1 MFQYLSVILDSILI
15 LEYMSMDEQLKTAY
29 KQAIQD
35 PCANLDKLS
44 RLTPVLGED
53 GEPYCIDG
61 SKSVVFKMLDPE
73 SGKYYALKCFAE
85 IPDSSEKLRY
95 KLIADELVMV
105 DSPYFVHMRFIED
118 EIQAE
123 ISYPEDRLPVL
134 LMDWVD
140 GETLAE
146 YLADNYQ
153 YTFSMSILCYRF
165 CKMAA
170 WLHIQDFAHGDIT
183 PSHIMVR
190 PDGTLTLIGYDGM
203 FIPSMK
209 GSLSSALLSSEFCHP
224 KRKID
229 EFDEHID
236 DFSLISIA
244 LSLKAISLDPSLFDS
259 YGSPER
265 LLFTKEDYCKP
276 EQSKVIASLQQLM
289 YDKEFCSLYSFFML
303 ALVNGN
309 LSLGSLKLFAC
320 ENPRKLQVDVPEPE
334 QKHRSTSRHKV
345 RYSDD
350 GRKFFGGNYIRCRH
364 YVLNEGV
371 RIICDKAFYG
381 WDNLESIEI
390 PSSVEVI
397 GDFVFYGCNNL
408 KEIHCQSGVAP
419 IATEDTYGNQFK
431 SAVIYV
437 PTGAISN
444 YKTTSGWCMFS
455 NYKEDPKLS
464 YIRKSDMKSDNVSL
478 SNDTLYCNLT
488 SDEVGNLRDYVLGS
502 ASDLSSIK
510 HAVLSGYLGDGDF
523 SFLAALAS
531 AYQLSSLDMTNL
543 QSTYTYRFQGCS
555 QLKEVKYSR
564 YWNSTGFYLFELCA
578 NITKVDFPSNIIG
591 EGYLTF
597 DNGTFRDCISL
608 EDIRIPSTVQSFG
621 SQCFFLP
628 LHPGIKLG
636 YLVNG
641 C

>member
-1 MFQYLSVILDSILI
+1 MLFQYLSVILDSILI

-61 SKSVVFKMLDPE
+61 SKSVVFKMQDPE

-146 YLADNYQ
+146 YLAANYQ
-153 YTFSMSILCYRF
+153 YTFTMSILCYRF

-170 WLHIQDFAHGDIT
+170 WLHIQEFAHGDIT

-334 QKHRSTSRHKV
+334 KKHRSTSRHKV

-350 GRKFFGGNYIRCRH
+350 GRKFFGCNYMRCRH
-364 YVLNEGV
+364 YVINEGV

-397 GDFVFYGCNNL
+397 GEFEFWRCRVL
-408 KEIHCQSGVAP
+408 
-419 IATEDTYGNQFK
+419 
-431 SAVIYV
+431 
-437 PTGAISN
+437 
-444 YKTTSGWCMFS
+444 YK
-455 NYKEDPKLS
+455 
-464 YIRKSDMKSDNVSL
+464 
-478 SNDTLYCNLT
+478 
-488 SDEVGNLRDYVLGS
+488 
-502 ASDLSSIK
+502 DLS
-510 HAVLSGYLGDGDF
+510 
-523 SFLAALAS
+523 
-531 AYQLSSLDMTNL
+531 
-543 QSTYTYRFQGCS
+543 
-555 QLKEVKYSR
+555 
-564 YWNSTGFYLFELCA
+564 
-578 NITKVDFPSNIIG
+578 
-591 EGYLTF
+591 
-597 DNGTFRDCISL
+597 L
-608 EDIRIPSTVQSFG
+608 E
-621 SQCFFLP
+621 
-628 LHPGIKLG
+628 
-636 YLVNG
+636 
-641 C
+641 

>member
-61 SKSVVFKMLDPE
+61 SKSVVFKMQDPE

-146 YLADNYQ
+146 YLAANYQ
-153 YTFSMSILCYRF
+153 YTFTMSILCYRF

-170 WLHIQDFAHGDIT
+170 WLHIQEFAHGDIT

-303 ALVNGN
+303 ALVNCN

-334 QKHRSTSRHKV
+334 KKHRSTSRHKV

-350 GRKFFGGNYIRCRH
+350 GRKFFGCNYMRCRH
-364 YVLNEGV
+364 YVINEGV

-397 GDFVFYGCNNL
+397 GDFEFWRCRVLDKVIIPESVTTLIGNPFHGWNGKLECLSPNFIYEGDVLFN
-408 KEIHCQSGVAP
+408 KDKSEIVSFR
-419 IATEDTYGNQFK
+419 NQK
-431 SAVIYV
+431 I
-437 PTGAISN
+437 
-444 YKTTSGWCMFS
+444 
-455 NYKEDPKLS
+455 ES
-464 YIRKSDMKSDNVSL
+464 YIIPDSVTSIGDDAFCGCSSL
-478 SNDTLYCNLT
+478 SNIVIPNGVT
-488 SDEVGNLRDYVLGS
+488 SIGEGAFSRCSSLSNIVIPNSVISIGDWAFSCCRSLFSIVIPDSVSSIGDCTFSCCRS
-502 ASDLSSIK
+502 LSSIVIPDSVFSIGIC
-510 HAVLSGYLGDGDF
+510 AFMDCCFLSNFVLPNNVTRIGNGAFLGCSSLSNIVIPDSVSSIGDGAF
-523 SFLAALAS
+523 H
-531 AYQLSSLDMTNL
+531 
-543 QSTYTYRFQGCS
+543 GCR
-555 QLKEVKYSR
+555 L
-564 YWNSTGFYLFELCA
+564 
-578 NITKVDFPSNIIG
+578 PSNLKQ
-591 EGYLTF
+591 EL
-597 DNGTFRDCISL
+597 IS
-608 EDIRIPSTVQSFG
+608 RFG
-621 SQCFFLP
+621 DKIF
-628 LHPGIKLG
+628 
-636 YLVNG
+636 
-641 C
+641 

>member
-1 MFQYLSVILDSILI
+1 MLFQYLSVILDSILI

-61 SKSVVFKMLDPE
+61 SKSVVFKMQDPE

-146 YLADNYQ
+146 YLAANYQ
-153 YTFSMSILCYRF
+153 YTFTMSILCYRF

-170 WLHIQDFAHGDIT
+170 WLHIQEFAHGDIT

-303 ALVNGN
+303 ALVNCN

-334 QKHRSTSRHKV
+334 KKHRSTSRHKV

-350 GRKFFGGNYIRCRH
+350 GRKFFGCNYMRCRH
-364 YVLNEGV
+364 YVINEGV

-397 GDFVFYGCNNL
+397 GDFEFWRCRVLDKVIIPESVTTLIGNPFHGWNGKLECLSPNFIYEGDVLFN
-408 KEIHCQSGVAP
+408 KDKSEIVSFR
-419 IATEDTYGNQFK
+419 NQK
-431 SAVIYV
+431 I
-437 PTGAISN
+437 
-444 YKTTSGWCMFS
+444 
-455 NYKEDPKLS
+455 ES
-464 YIRKSDMKSDNVSL
+464 YIIPDSVTSIGDDAFCGCSSL
-478 SNDTLYCNLT
+478 SNIVIPNGVT
-488 SDEVGNLRDYVLGS
+488 SIGEGAFMNCSSLSNIVIPNSVISIGDWAFSCCRSLFSIVIPDSVSSIGDCTFSCCRS
-502 ASDLSSIK
+502 LSSIVIPDSVFSIGIC
-510 HAVLSGYLGDGDF
+510 AFMDCCFLSNFVLPNNVTRIGNGAFLGCSSLSNIVIPDSVSSIGDGAF
-523 SFLAALAS
+523 H
-531 AYQLSSLDMTNL
+531 
-543 QSTYTYRFQGCS
+543 GCR
-555 QLKEVKYSR
+555 L
-564 YWNSTGFYLFELCA
+564 
-578 NITKVDFPSNIIG
+578 PSNLKQ
-591 EGYLTF
+591 EL
-597 DNGTFRDCISL
+597 IS
-608 EDIRIPSTVQSFG
+608 RFG
-621 SQCFFLP
+621 DKIF
-628 LHPGIKLG
+628 
-636 YLVNG
+636 
-641 C
+641 

>member
-1 MFQYLSVILDSILI
+1 MLFQYLSVILDSILI

-61 SKSVVFKMLDPE
+61 SKSVVFKMQDPE

-85 IPDSSEKLRY
+85 IPDSREKLRY

-105 DSPYFVHMRFIED
+105 DTPYFAHMRFVED

-140 GETLAE
+140 GETLTE
-146 YLADNYQ
+146 YLAVNYQ
-153 YTFSMSILCYRF
+153 YTFSMSLLCYRF

-203 FIPSMK
+203 FVPSMK

-244 LSLKAISLDPSLFDS
+244 LSLKAISLDPSLLDS

-265 LLFTKEDYCKP
+265 LLFTREDYCKP

-309 LSLGSLKLFAC
+309 LSLESLNLFAS

-334 QKHRSTSRHKV
+334 QKHRSTSRRKV

-350 GRKFFGGNYIRCRH
+350 GRKFFGCNYIHCRH

-371 RIICDKAFYG
+371 RIICDQAFFG

-397 GDFVFYGCNNL
+397 GDFAFWLCNNL
-408 KEIHCQSGVAP
+408 KEIHCLSGVAP

-431 SAVIYV
+431 SAIIYV

-455 NYKEDPKLS
+455 NYKEDSKLS
-464 YIRKSDMKSDNVSL
+464 YIGKSDLKSDNVSL

-488 SDEVGNLRDYVLGS
+488 SDEVGNLRDYVLGR
-502 ASDLSSIK
+502 ASDLGSIK

-543 QSTYTYRFQGCS
+543 QSTY
-555 QLKEVKYSR
+555 
-564 YWNSTGFYLFELCA
+564 
-578 NITKVDFPSNIIG
+578 
-591 EGYLTF
+591 
-597 DNGTFRDCISL
+597 
-608 EDIRIPSTVQSFG
+608 
-621 SQCFFLP
+621 
-628 LHPGIKLG
+628 
-636 YLVNG
+636 
-641 C
+641 

>member
-1 MFQYLSVILDSILI
+1 MLFQYLSVILDSILI

-61 SKSVVFKMLDPE
+61 SKSVVFKMQDPE

-146 YLADNYQ
+146 YLAANYQ
-153 YTFSMSILCYRF
+153 YTFTMSILCYRF

-244 LSLKAISLDPSLFDS
+244 LSLKAISLDPSLLDL
-259 YGSPER
+259 YGSPKR
-265 LLFTKEDYCKP
+265 LLFTREDYCKP

-309 LSLGSLKLFAC
+309 LSLESLNLFAS

-334 QKHRSTSRHKV
+334 QKHRSTSRRKV

-350 GRKFFGGNYIRCRH
+350 GRKFFGCNYIHCRH

-371 RIICDKAFYG
+371 RIICDKAFFG
-381 WDNLESIEI
+381 WDKLESIEI

-397 GDFVFYGCNNL
+397 GDFAFWHCRALDKVIIPESVTTLIGNPFHGWNGKLECLSPNFIFEDDVLFNKDKSEIISFRNQEMDSYIIPESVTHIRKYAFYGAKHLAKLFIPDSVVTIGTDAFC
-408 KEIHCQSGVAP
+408 HCESLTHLVIP
-419 IATEDTYGNQFK
+419 SSVKRIGN
-431 SAVIYV
+431 
-437 PTGAISN
+437 GAF
-444 YKTTSGWCMFS
+444 YAC
-455 NYKEDPKLS
+455 
-464 YIRKSDMKSDNVSL
+464 
-478 SNDTLYCNLT
+478 
-488 SDEVGNLRDYVLGS
+488 
-502 ASDLSSIK
+502 
-510 HAVLSGYLGDGDF
+510 
-523 SFLAALAS
+523 
-531 AYQLSSLDMTNL
+531 SSL
-543 QSTYTYRFQGCS
+543 
-555 QLKEVKYSR
+555 
-564 YWNSTGFYLFELCA
+564 NSIFIPNGLI
-578 NITKVDFPSNIIG
+578 NIG
-591 EGYLTF
+591 EYAFDRCNFPQEIREQLTA
-597 DNGTFRDCISL
+597 R
-608 EDIRIPSTVQSFG
+608 FG
-621 SQCFFLP
+621 KFIF
-628 LHPGIKLG
+628 
-636 YLVNG
+636 
-641 C
+641 

>member
-1 MFQYLSVILDSILI
+1 MLFQYLSVILDSILI

-61 SKSVVFKMLDPE
+61 SKSVVFKMQDPE

-146 YLADNYQ
+146 YLAANYQ
-153 YTFSMSILCYRF
+153 YTFTMSILCYRF

-170 WLHIQDFAHGDIT
+170 WLHIQEFAHGDIT

-303 ALVNGN
+303 ALVNCN

-334 QKHRSTSRHKV
+334 KKHRSTSRHKV

-350 GRKFFGGNYIRCRH
+350 GRKFFGCNYMRCRH
-364 YVLNEGV
+364 YVINEGV

-397 GDFVFYGCNNL
+397 GDFEFWRCRVLDKVIIPESVTTLIGNPFHGWNGKLECLSPNFIYEGDVLFN
-408 KEIHCQSGVAP
+408 KDKSEIVSFR
-419 IATEDTYGNQFK
+419 NQK
-431 SAVIYV
+431 I
-437 PTGAISN
+437 
-444 YKTTSGWCMFS
+444 
-455 NYKEDPKLS
+455 ES
-464 YIRKSDMKSDNVSL
+464 YIIPDSVTSIGDDAFCGCSSL
-478 SNDTLYCNLT
+478 SNIVIPNGVT
-488 SDEVGNLRDYVLGS
+488 SIGEGAFSRCSSLSNIVIPNSVISIGDWAFSCCRSLFSIVIPDSVSSIGDCTFSCCRS
-502 ASDLSSIK
+502 LSSIVIPDSVFSIGIC
-510 HAVLSGYLGDGDF
+510 AFMDCCFLSNFVLPNNVTRIGNGAFLGCSSLSNIVIPDSVSSIGDGAF
-523 SFLAALAS
+523 H
-531 AYQLSSLDMTNL
+531 
-543 QSTYTYRFQGCS
+543 GCR
-555 QLKEVKYSR
+555 L
-564 YWNSTGFYLFELCA
+564 
-578 NITKVDFPSNIIG
+578 PSNLKQ
-591 EGYLTF
+591 EL
-597 DNGTFRDCISL
+597 IS
-608 EDIRIPSTVQSFG
+608 RFG
-621 SQCFFLP
+621 DKIF
-628 LHPGIKLG
+628 
-636 YLVNG
+636 
-641 C
+641 

>member
-1 MFQYLSVILDSILI
+1 MLFQYLSVILDSILI

-44 RLTPVLGED
+44 RLTPVRGED

-61 SKSVVFKMLDPE
+61 SKSVVFKMQNPE

-244 LSLKAISLDPSLFDS
+244 LSLKAISLAPSLFDS

-397 GDFVFYGCNNL
+397 GDFEFWRCRVLDKVIIPESVTTLIGNPFHGWNGKLECLSPNFIYEDDVLFNKDKSEIISFRNQEMDSYIIPESVTHIRKYAFYGAKHLAKLFIPDSVVTIGTHAFCGCESLTHLIIPSSVKSIGEGAFYGC
-408 KEIHCQSGVAP
+408 
-419 IATEDTYGNQFK
+419 
-431 SAVIYV
+431 
-437 PTGAISN
+437 
-444 YKTTSGWCMFS
+444 
-455 NYKEDPKLS
+455 
-464 YIRKSDMKSDNVSL
+464 
-478 SNDTLYCNLT
+478 
-488 SDEVGNLRDYVLGS
+488 
-502 ASDLSSIK
+502 
-510 HAVLSGYLGDGDF
+510 
-523 SFLAALAS
+523 
-531 AYQLSSLDMTNL
+531 SSLDSIFIPKGLINMGKYAFDRCKFPQEIREQLTA
-543 QSTYTYRFQGCS
+543 RFG
-555 QLKEVKYSR
+555 KFIFK
-564 YWNSTGFYLFELCA
+564 
-578 NITKVDFPSNIIG
+578 
-591 EGYLTF
+591 
-597 DNGTFRDCISL
+597 
-608 EDIRIPSTVQSFG
+608 
-621 SQCFFLP
+621 
-628 LHPGIKLG
+628 
-636 YLVNG
+636 
-641 C
+641 